1 MLHFVLRSFS
11 SRALSILLL
20 VVCLLRVAAMDPS
33 PHWDGTMTLDP
44 SNPPRV
50 DIHLGEHYKQ
60 SGEHIVLLHFNPD
73 HGYFPPLRGDVPM
86 NQISWTL
93 LGFVQFPSVGHVIY
107 ALEQAKK
114 HADKEYQ
121 HFSPSNDMNKWW
133 YPTDMMWILHQHYWI
148 DPSTM
153 NRFEDRLP
161 KSFMARRLI
170 RGTEL
175 SAVACYSEDKN
186 DLNRVST
193 AEEAYLWLGDLLMA
207 PSHEYHVPRSGS
219 LSVPAHGVGCTDFSI
234 GTIQNEINIDQV
246 RAYIA
251 SYSTPGFNGVHG
263 SDMEKWGMK
272 VEEWRKEVESGGHHR
287 STPEASPWDALE
299 NLKYVDD
306 LIFALHTFGF
316 GAISEAELDCWV
328 KIRSPL
334 VGTLVKRIER
344 ERASKLVPSTSH

>member
-170 RGTEL
+170 RGTG
-175 SAVACYSEDKN
+175 SK
-186 DLNRVST
+186 RST
-193 AEEAYLWLGDLLMA
+193 AETISLSLMSGQSLVQSRVTPRTKTTSIAFPQPRKLIYGLVTCSWHLLMNIMYLIRDRCQFPLTELA
-207 PSHEYHVPRSGS
+207 ALISSLVQSRMRSILTKCERISLPIRLPDSMVCTAQTWRSG
-219 LSVPAHGVGCTDFSI
+219 G
-234 GTIQNEINIDQV
+234 
-246 RAYIA
+246 
-251 SYSTPGFNGVHG
+251 
-263 SDMEKWGMK
+263 
-272 VEEWRKEVESGGHHR
+272 
-287 STPEASPWDALE
+287 
-299 NLKYVDD
+299 
-306 LIFALHTFGF
+306 
-316 GAISEAELDCWV
+316 
-328 KIRSPL
+328 
-334 VGTLVKRIER
+334 
-344 ERASKLVPSTSH
+344 